1 GLMNSLI
8 IVRLILWHHPTHK
21 IKYEFEHLDEK
32 YKKVQVIGISLTYI
46 VLMGLCL
53 LLLLADSIWWCIS
66 FEIALAIALAI
77 NLSIVSKAYQIKGY
91 ALREY
96 DITYRS
102 GFIFTKITTIPY
114 SRLQQVTIKQNPI
127 SKFCRLYT
135 VEIVNG
141 AQGLSS
147 LNIPGLPESTA
158 KQIKNLLT
166 EKLQQEND

>member
-1 GLMNSLI
+1 MTNY
-8 IVRLILWHHPTHK
+8 K
-21 IKYEFEHLDEK
+21 INLETITPIAQIEFEPLNVK

-53 LLLLADSIWWCIS
+53 FLLLADSIWWCIS
-66 FEIALAIALAI
+66 AEVVLAIALVI

-91 ALREY
+91 ALRQQ

-102 GFIFTKITTIPY
+102 GFFFTKITTIPY
-114 SRLQQVTIKQNPI
+114 SRIQQVTIKQNPI
-127 SKFCRLYT
+127 PKICHLYT

-166 EKLQQEND
+166 EKLQHEND

>member
-1 GLMNSLI
+1 MTNF
-8 IVRLILWHHPTHK
+8 K
-21 IKYEFEHLDEK
+21 INAEYITPIAQIEFEHLDEK
-32 YKKVQVIGISLTYI
+32 YKKAQVIGIFLTYI

-141 AQGLSS
+141 TQGLSS
-147 LNIPGLPESTA
+147 LNIPGFPESTA

>member
-1 GLMNSLI
+1 MTNYQKNLESI
-8 IVRLILWHHPTHK
+8 SPIAQI
-21 IKYEFEHLDEK
+21 EFEHLDEK
-32 YKKVQVIGISLTYI
+32 YKKVQFIGITLTYL
-46 VLMGLCL
+46 VFMGLCL
-53 LLLLADSIWWCIS
+53 FLLLADSIWWCIYT
-66 FEIALAIALAI
+66 EIALAIALVI
-77 NLSIVSKAYQIKGY
+77 NLCIVSKAYQIKGY

-158 KQIKNLLT
+158 KLIKNLLT

>member
-1 GLMNSLI
+1 MTNYQKNLESI
-8 IVRLILWHHPTHK
+8 SPIAQI
-21 IKYEFEHLDEK
+21 EFEHLDEK
-32 YKKVQVIGISLTYI
+32 YKKVQFIGITLTYI

-53 LLLLADSIWWCIS
+53 LLLLLENIWWCITI
-66 FEIALAIALAI
+66 EIVLAIALVI

-91 ALREY
+91 ALREN

-102 GFIFTKITTIPY
+102 GCVFTKITTIPY

-127 SKFCRLYT
+127 SKICQLYSI
-135 VEIVNG
+135 EIVNG
-141 AQGLSS
+141 AQGFSS

-158 KQIKNLLT
+158 NQIKNLLS

>member
-1 GLMNSLI
+1 MTNF
-8 IVRLILWHHPTHK
+8 K
-21 IKYEFEHLDEK
+21 INTECITPISQIEFEHLDEK
-32 YKKVQVIGISLTYI
+32 YKKVQFIGITLTYL
-46 VLMGLCL
+46 VFMGLCL
-53 LLLLADSIWWCIS
+53 FLLLADSIWWCIS
-66 FEIALAIALAI
+66 TEIALAVALVI
-77 NLSIVSKAYQIKGY
+77 NLSIVSQAYLIKGY

-102 GFIFTKITTIPY
+102 GFIFTKTTTIPY

-127 SKFCRLYT
+127 SKFSRLYT

-158 KQIKNLLT
+158 KLIKNLLT